1 MAETFTQRATPTA
14 AVLVVVSAALWVVAA
29 ASTATAMVAAASKS
43 EPSQCRR
50 RVATFLSLLN
60 VTLWTARP
68 GIVVVNVKWE
78 GAAAAV

>member
-1 MAETFTQRATPTA
+1 
-14 AVLVVVSAALWVVAA
+14 
-29 ASTATAMVAAASKS
+29 MVAAASKS